1 MADRPQPEPQPAPLP
16 AAPAPVVAPAHRAA
30 EPREKRIHHVTFS
43 TYPKLLYIWPLIV
56 AGFAFW
62 PLAGPSQSAGQLSA
76 GSPPQVTQAPATSPG
91 ATQPAVTVVSDPV
104 KMERLGWTYI
114 WIALLVIM
122 ALGVD
127 LGRNQALV
135 LLLFVAF
142 VWVLGILLRDKYHF
156 TLFGDIYRWF
166 GAQNVQYDRSLGLCL
181 SILLAVPY
189 VIVMLWARVNNHW
202 RITPNEFEHYSF
214 GRSSESL
221 GRGAKSIKSEFPD
234 FFEAVLGFGAGTLI
248 VCDANGMHELRRIPN
263 VMFLPIVRK
272 RIYDVLERTAVTDAP
287 IDDVVSEDHQ

>member
-1 MADRPQPEPQPAPLP
+1 MADRPQPDPQPIT
-16 AAPAPVVAPAHRAA
+16 PAPVVEPAHRIA
-30 EPREKRIHHVTFS
+30 EPREKRILHVTF
-43 TYPKLLYIWPLIV
+43 TAYPKLLYIWPLIV

-62 PLAGPSQSAGQLSA
+62 PVAGAPQSAAPITANS
-76 GSPPQVTQAPATSPG
+76 SPGVAQAPGTNPG
-91 ATQPAVTVVSDPV
+91 ASQPTVALPVTSFSLRL
-104 KMERLGWTYI
+104 ERLGWAYI
-114 WIALLVIM
+114 WIALLVVL

-135 LLLFVAF
+135 LLLFIAF
-142 VWVLGILLRDKYHF
+142 VWVLGVLLRDKYQF

-181 SILLAVPY
+181 SILLGVPY
-189 VIVMLWARVNNHW
+189 VLVVVWARVNNHW

-248 VCDANGMHELRRIPN
+248 VCDANGLHELRRIPN
-263 VMFLPIVRK
+263 ILFLPIVRK
-272 RIYDVLERTAVTDAP
+272 KIYDVLERTAVTEAA
-287 IDDVVSEDHQ
+287 IDDVVNEDHQ

>member
-1 MADRPQPEPQPAPLP
+1 MADRPQPDPQPMT
-16 AAPAPVVAPAHRAA
+16 PAPVVEAPRRIA
-30 EPREKRIHHVTFS
+30 EPREKRILHVTF
-43 TYPKLLYIWPLIV
+43 TAYPKLLYVWPLIV

-62 PLAGPSQSAGQLSA
+62 PVAGPSKSAAPLTASSSPQIAQS
-76 GSPPQVTQAPATSPG
+76 PATTPG
-91 ATQPAVTVVSDPV
+91 ASQPAASLPVSSASLRL
-104 KMERLGWTYI
+104 ERLGWVYI
-114 WIALLVIM
+114 WIALLVVL

-135 LLLFVAF
+135 LLLFIAF
-142 VWVLGILLRDKYHF
+142 VWVLGILLRDKYQF
-156 TLFGDIYRWF
+156 TLFGDVYRWF

-189 VIVMLWARVNNHW
+189 VLVVAWARVNNHW

-248 VCDANGMHELRRIPN
+248 VCDANGLHELRRIPN
-263 VMFLPIVRK
+263 ILFLPIVRK
-272 RIYDVLERTAVTDAP
+272 KIYDVLERTAVTEAP